1 MKTILTLSIAVSLA
15 LSGCATT
22 GTMGSFGK
30 PTTNKAPVS
39 AEQKAEAR
47 QGAVRAGL
55 KGCGVGAAT
64 TVGMS
69 LLGKVLG
76 FGGGVNLGQ
85 VAAGCIVSG
94 TAVGVQAYQQQLA
107 DFRALQGTVRV
118 GAIVR
123 VDEKTVEV
131 EGKSTKAA
139 SGLTM
144 DLDAVKVAAHHRD
157 IQVVVSE
164 LAKTLNKQ
172 TMPIS
177 VQVIGSKADRDW
189 LGQQLAAQLTN
200 KQVSVKAVDGPAPV
214 LTVSPMPEVK

>member
-1 MKTILTLSIAVSLA
+1 MKKILTLSIATSLA

-22 GTMGSFGK
+22 GTIGK
-30 PTTNKAPVS
+30 PSTNKSPVS

-47 QGAVRAGL
+47 HGAVRAGL

-64 TVGMS
+64 TVGMA
-69 LLGKVLG
+69 LLGKMLG

-85 VAAGCIVSG
+85 AAAGCIVSG
-94 TAVGVQAYQQQLA
+94 TAVGIQAYQQQLT
-107 DFRALQGTVRV
+107 DFRALQGKVTV

-139 SGLTM
+139 SSLTM
-144 DLDAVKVAAHHRD
+144 DLDAAKVATHHRD
-157 IQVVVSE
+157 IQAVVSE

-172 TMPIS
+172 SMPIT
-177 VQVIGSKADRDW
+177 VQIIGTKADRDW
-189 LGQQLAAQLTN
+189 LGAQLASQLTN
-200 KQVSVKAVDGPAPV
+200 RQVSVKSVDGTAPV
-214 LTVSPMPEVK
+214 LIVSPMPEAK